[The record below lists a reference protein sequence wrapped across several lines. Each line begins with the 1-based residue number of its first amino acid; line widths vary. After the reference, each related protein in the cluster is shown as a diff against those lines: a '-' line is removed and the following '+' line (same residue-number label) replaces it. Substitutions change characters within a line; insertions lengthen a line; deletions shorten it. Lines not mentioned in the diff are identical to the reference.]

1 MNIAIIGGGKM
12 GNEILNSLFD
22 TSHNITIICR
32 SNMDELN
39 IQIEKKLSKMLKR
52 KLISKDVYDTK
63 KSSIKVSSNI
73 SDVKNSDIVIETITE
88 DYKLKQTL
96 FCDIEKLVSENC
108 ILATNTSSIPLTKIF
123 NNCKIKERCIGL
135 HFFFPVMFNNFVEVN
150 LLNETSEKT
159 IKFITNFIK
168 EDINKEYIIFEPKF
182 NMFLNKIIS
191 ILVSHTYYMSY
202 TTNLSLSQTENFI
215 KEQILNFGLFETVD
229 AVGLEIIKQSLD
241 NFNTK
246 RYKELFFEFN
256 KPFSYI
262 LSIENKIEINL
273 MEQFENYI
281 VSDKKVLYDISIEEF
296 EQSLYGLLFN
306 EISYLMINSTISFEL
321 ITDAVSD
328 ILSFKEHISENL
340 SKLNYEKLNSMFKEF
355 SLKSKFTLYR
365 NYDLSHV
372 LTNINLR

>member
-1 MNIAIIGGGKM
+1 MNITIIGGGKM
-12 GNEILNSLFD
+12 GNEILSSLFD

-32 SNMDELN
+32 SNVNELN

-52 KLISKDVYDTK
+52 KLITKDEYDMK

-96 FCDIEKLVSENC
+96 FCDIEKLVSEKC

-150 LLNETSEKT
+150 LLNETSEET
-159 IKFITNFIK
+159 LIFVTNFIK
-168 EDINKEYIIFEPKF
+168 EDINKNYIIFESKF

-262 LSIENKIEINL
+262 LSIENKIETNL

-281 VSDKKVLYDISIEEF
+281 SSDKKILYDISIEDF

-306 EISYLMINSTISFEL
+306 EISYLMINSSINFEL

-328 ILSFKEHISENL
+328 ILSFKEHISEKL

-355 SLKSKFTLYR
+355 SQKSKFTLYR